1 MKALL
6 ALVLGLGLVSP
17 AKGETIVIPVQDL
30 LFQIPQFTNAPEFD
44 LNAAL
49 NGSFVPETPKRV
61 DRKTAKQMEKKL
73 INMLWDEY
81 PDAQSIRI
89 WNGSVIIRLPNE

>member
-6 ALVLGLGLVSP
+6 LSLFITGSAC
-17 AKGETIVIPVQDL
+17 AETLVIPVQDL
-30 LFQIPQFTNAPEFD
+30 LFEIPQFTNAPEFGLD
-44 LNAAL
+44 AAL
-49 NGSFVPETPKRV
+49 RGNFVPETPKRV
-61 DRKTAKQMEKKL
+61 DRKTAKQLEKKL